1 MNEQKRRLT
10 QQADRTLTG
19 AIAQKK
25 KVSNQSSGFTDNRP
39 ESAEYGKI
47 VASIRAKAGNIPLQR
62 NVTLASAV
70 IQRQINDGDYNAAR
84 NTLIAAGSN
93 SAKASHP
100 KHTQG
105 RGSPDG
111 HGIALLREAR
121 DEFRAADAG
130 QAHLVAGMTQAHYDA
145 IHAAAERMGITMW

>member
-1 MNEQKRRLT
+1 MSGIKINAGVWKIKNLNPTAMNEQKRRLT

-84 NTLIAAGSN
+84 NTLIAAGSTVLKLPILN
-93 SAKASHP
+93 IRKAEVRLMDMALHCYGRLATSSGLRM
-100 KHTQG
+100 QG
-105 RGSPDG
+105 KR
-111 HGIALLREAR
+111 ILWRE
-121 DEFRAADAG
+121 
-130 QAHLVAGMTQAHYDA
+130 
-145 IHAAAERMGITMW
+145 